1 MKLLTTQQKTEIAFL
16 KSQMHSA
23 AEQIQNIAQ
32 EQGQVTFVVQSCGG
46 LIDVQVIVESVE
58 SL

>member
-1 MKLLTTQQKTEIAFL
+1 MKLLTEAQKTEIAFL

-32 EQGQVTFVVQSCGG
+32 EQGQVTFVVESCVG
-46 LIDVQVIVESVE
+46 LIDIKITVKSVE